1 MDTLATARALTNV
14 PALAAGSV
22 VAHVRV
28 SLGLVA
34 TEKSVNGIPPAK
46 TIQGF
51 PATALTYTF
60 TEQQRAGVATQH

>member
-22 VAHVRV
+22 VAHVQV

-46 TIQGF
+46 TIQGL
-51 PATALTYTF
+51 ATALTYTF